1 MMKMSDFK
9 CTEELLSTGVGWLRQ
24 CAADTWLALPCITS
38 KDWKRILIEEVL
50 EADIGCAED
59 PTCPF
64 VVCFM

>member
-1 MMKMSDFK
+1 MTEMSVAT

-24 CAADTWLALPCITS
+24 CAADTRLALPCITS

-50 EADIGCAED
+50 EADIGRAED